1 MKRFAILLL
10 ILLTLTGCGRDTQ
23 ETQIPPQESLAAP
36 TEPAG
41 SYDTDSLVEQATG
54 GDIRAYPQNIPEIF
68 AISCAGEDV
77 LVFSGHGDTT
87 ITRLTGE
94 NLYRIAQRE
103 LDCSVY
109 PATQGTKIRE
119 DGMVY
124 YDYGVNAMVFLD
136 ENLQES
142 HRIQLPDDLLG
153 EPAIT
158 EDWQTVYYFTQSGLR
173 AMDLNSGISRI
184 IREME
189 NSYQVVESLLM
200 EDSLIR
206 CSTVDAFENWHVL
219 YIDTRTGELKADT
232 DGTVSVRSGGDTYYS
247 IRYDDG
253 RETVVFGRAD
263 EAAKTLLVQTD
274 CSSIFPDC
282 GSLLSQTELEEGW
295 KLDYYDL
302 TTGLRTA
309 SVILPA
315 EVIGWGYDR
324 DPSHDHLYFY
334 GYGQGEYLSLYRW
347 DLDRSASND
356 EQIYTDTWH
365 TPENPDEEGLAIL
378 RTKAEALSQRFGLD
392 IRIWD
397 RAVQVQPWD
406 YDLAPE
412 HRVPVIEEML
422 QTVET
427 AFSAFP
433 DGLISQILE
442 SMDGGVL
449 RLCLVGSLTGNA
461 EDGSLDSADGIQF
474 WIGDD
479 SYLALAPGERF
490 AQTLFHEM
498 FHAMEMRILSKSI
511 AYYRWDEL
519 NPEGFAYDYDY
530 VVNQYREG
538 NAYTWYDATRAF
550 IDVYSMSFPKE
561 DRARI
566 FEYACMDGNASYFI
580 SETMQ
585 KKLRT
590 LCEGIR
596 DAYGFNK
603 SEEEFLWE
611 QYLDVP
617 LAYGK

>member
-10 ILLTLTGCGRDTQ
+10 ILLTLTGCGRDSQ
-23 ETQIPPQESLAAP
+23 DTQIPPQESLAAP

-41 SYDTDSLVEQATG
+41 SYDPDSLVEQATG

-142 HRIQLPDDLLG
+142 QRIQLPDDLLG

-334 GYGQGEYLSLYRW
+334 GYGQGEYMSLYRW

-427 AFSAFP
+427 VFSAVP

-442 SMDGGVL
+442 SMGLEQCGGPGTTAALAMLNDAVKKGGVMASSQVGGL
-449 RLCLVGSLTGNA
+449 SGAFIPVSEDAGMIAAARSGALCLEKLEAMTAVCSVG
-461 EDGSLDSADGIQF
+461 LDMIAIPGDTSAAVISGIIADEIS
-474 WIGDD
+474 IGVANTKTTAVR
-479 SYLALAPGERF
+479 LIP
-490 AQTLFHEM
+490 
-498 FHAMEMRILSKSI
+498 
-511 AYYRWDEL
+511 
-519 NPEGFAYDYDY
+519 
-530 VVNQYREG
+530 
-538 NAYTWYDATRAF
+538 
-550 IDVYSMSFPKE
+550 
-561 DRARI
+561 
-566 FEYACMDGNASYFI
+566 
-580 SETMQ
+580 
-585 KKLRT
+585 
-590 LCEGIR
+590 
-596 DAYGFNK
+596 AYGCKVGDTVSFGGLLGEAPIMPVRNQ
-603 SEEEFLWE
+603 SPEVFLARGGH
-611 QYLDVP
+611 VP
-617 LAYGK
+617 APIHSLKN